1 METEILAVEKET
13 KIKLLDGK
21 EYLIPPITLS
31 TLANIEKTMGIG
43 GKKLS
48 EKFDL
53 EPWATLST
61 FAYAVLKE
69 TVPNISKEE
78 IMKQIGIKEFE
89 AFSGLLTAIV
99 ALSKAIR

>member
-1 METEILAVEKET
+1 METEILTTEKET

-21 EYLIPPITLS
+21 EYLIPPITIS

-53 EPWATLST
+53 EPWNTLGL

-69 TVPNISKEE
+69 TAPTVTKEE
-78 IMKQIGIKEFE
+78 IVKQIGIKEFE